1 MDFKFTDEQ
10 LALKKAYQD
19 FFREEMA
26 KAPPAIAQG
35 GDSIYDSDEA
45 WEFNRYMSKRLVEK
59 GWLTMAWPK
68 EYGGLDASI
77 MDQMIFSEV
86 QASFGAPGV
95 DVFGVKM
102 FAPTLMLFASDE
114 QKARLLPPI
123 SSAEVVYCQGWSEP
137 DAGSDLATVQT
148 LAVKDGD
155 FYVINGQKLWTTGG
169 HRADHMFALVRTDPN
184 EKRSRGLSVFN
195 IDMSIPGVEVRPIK
209 FLNGAH
215 IYNEVF
221 LTDVRV
227 HESELIGPEGE
238 GWQLTR
244 ATMNFERSGIGG
256 FVSAVKRLKHW

>member
-114 QKARLLPPI
+114 QRLPCYHLSAAPKLFTARDGVNRMPDPI
-123 SSAEVVYCQGWSEP
+123 WLQCRRWLS
-137 DAGSDLATVQT
+137 
-148 LAVKDGD
+148 
-155 FYVINGQKLWTTGG
+155 
-169 HRADHMFALVRTDPN
+169 RTAI
-184 EKRSRGLSVFN
+184 F
-195 IDMSIPGVEVRPIK
+195 M
-209 FLNGAH
+209 
-215 IYNEVF
+215 
-221 LTDVRV
+221 
-227 HESELIGPEGE
+227 
-238 GWQLTR
+238 
-244 ATMNFERSGIGG
+244 
-256 FVSAVKRLKHW
+256 